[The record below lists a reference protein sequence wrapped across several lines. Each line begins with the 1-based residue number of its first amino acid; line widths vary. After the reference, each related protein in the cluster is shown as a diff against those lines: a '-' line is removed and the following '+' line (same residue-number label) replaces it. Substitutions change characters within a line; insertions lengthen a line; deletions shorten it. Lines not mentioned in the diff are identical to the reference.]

1 MKFVNHKVIDGIVM
15 GHYEYTEEDLKA
27 KCADCPKYKTRI
39 EEDRYDVCVI
49 HYCEVKMDNCIKSLN

>member
-1 MKFVNHKVIDGIVM
+1 M